1 MALPISIPYTFA
13 NATTSIP
20 LSQLDSD
27 FSIVYAAVNGIGNGT
42 VALPNVSISGGNGTF
57 TTITSPVS
65 TNLTIQSSSVTAMT
79 IDTNQ
84 NVTAVGTLAM
94 ASSFKRNRIINGNM
108 LIDQRNAGAQ
118 ITAANLTS
126 GSYMIDRWRYLS
138 SQAAKFTAQQ
148 NAGAVTTALGFPN
161 YLGMTVSTAVTVG
174 ASDYFSIS
182 QPVEGFNFADLAWG
196 TASAK
201 TVTLSFVVYSSLTG
215 TFGGVLKNSAG
226 TRSYPFTYSI
236 ASANTWTT
244 ISVTVAGDT
253 SGTWVGA
260 TNGIGVIVEFGLG
273 VGSTY
278 STTAGSWAGGNYTSA
293 TGAVSVVGTSG
304 ATFYITGV
312 QLEVGTKAT
321 PYEMQIYSD
330 QFSQC
335 QRYYAYMANANTAF
349 CGATSNGSTFYVN
362 YYVPVTMRAP
372 PTVTGV
378 DGGGGSG
385 FPSTTGSLTPRGTNV
400 ITEGRAANATI
411 AAGYFGSNI
420 TATAEL

>member
-1 MALPISIPYTFA
+1 MSTLKSINVIHPSS
-13 NATTSIP
+13 ATNN
-20 LSQLDSD
+20 
-27 FSIVYAAVNGIGNGT
+27 IVNDASGNVAIGNNLTVAGT
-42 VALPNVSISGGNGTF
+42 VAMG
-57 TTITSPVS
+57 
-65 TNLTIQSSSVTAMT
+65 
-79 IDTNQ
+79 
-84 NVTAVGTLAM
+84 
-94 ASSFKRNRIINGNM
+94 SSFKRNRIINGNM
-108 LIDQRNAGAQ
+108 VVDQRNAGAQ

-126 GSYMIDRWRYLS
+126 GSYMIDRWRYFS

-278 STTAGSWAGGNYTSA
+278 STTAGVWAVGNYTSA

-330 QFSQC
+330 QLAQC
-335 QRYYAYMANANTAF
+335 QRYYEVGLAVAASYALA
-349 CGATSNGSTFYVN
+349 ATSFGAYTTYAV
-362 YYVPVTMRAP
+362 VKRA
-372 PTVTGV
+372 
-378 DGGGGSG
+378 S
-385 FPSTTGSLTPRGTNV
+385 PSISQITNNV
-400 ITEGRAANATI
+400 IITQYNCTATTSTYI
-411 AAGYFGSNI
+411 GNTSGVLTYRLSASSSSNI
-420 TATAEL
+420 QFSETFGASAEL